1 MKAVLI
7 GDIGWRFLYHLGD
20 EAMTEAAIDMLRA
33 RGVDDITLVAAQ
45 PEVAERFYGLPSV
58 TRVGF
63 RSGWTRD
70 RMDDALA
77 GVTRR
82 LAQGEHEPGTIYA
95 AIRDC
100 DVVIIAGGGNMNS
113 QDYHLLYERLAA
125 KRIAEHCG
133 KPLYVTSQTVGPVL
147 TEQDQQHVAE
157 IVDYAMVFGA
167 REETTAALMRS
178 LAADPARVRD
188 THDDAIVL
196 TSDEHA
202 RTAVDELS
210 GGRPFVVASFTHH
223 GGSIWIDEEPYHEAM
238 ARLVRGIAEAHDVDV
253 LLAPHAGSL
262 DPAERTRDQFGNEAI
277 ERLADSD
284 RVRATRMITAREDVA
299 LIESSRLSLSTRYH
313 PLIFAAATATPA
325 VAIAVSY
332 FSSIR
337 MRGAMGNTGMSAF
350 VLPATSMDLVHAA
363 VAEAISPDAA
373 LTSQLAAARERS
385 LREQNAWWD
394 ALVTSA
400 RSGEPVAFED
410 VARKEQ
416 YVPSGAWSAENEARM
431 PMADEHAR
439 AADDRKRL
447 TLELARETTEH
458 EATKAQLARARADVD
473 RYRSRKVIRLLNKLG
488 RSRRSS

>member
-1 MKAVLI
+1 MNVVLI

-33 RGVDDITLVAAQ
+33 RGVEDITLVAAQ
-45 PEVAERFYGLPSV
+45 PDVAEKFYRLPSV

-63 RSGWTRD
+63 RSGWTRE

-82 LAQGEHEPGTIYA
+82 LAQGEHEQGTIYA

-125 KRIAEHCG
+125 TRIAAHYG

-147 TEQDQQHVAE
+147 TPQDQGHVAE
-157 IVDYAMVFGA
+157 IVDYARVFGA

-178 LAADPARVRD
+178 LAADPTRVRD

-196 TSDEHA
+196 TSDEA
-202 RTAVDELS
+202 SRAAAKELT

-223 GGSIWIDEEPYHEAM
+223 GGSIWTTEEPYHQEM
-238 ARLVRGIAEAHDVDV
+238 ATLVSQIAEAHDVDV

-262 DPAERTRDQFGNEAI
+262 DPEERTRDQFGNESI
-277 ERLADSD
+277 ERLANSP

-363 VAEAISPDAA
+363 VAEAIAPDAT
-373 LTSQLAAARERS
+373 LVEQLAASKERS

-394 ALVTSA
+394 ALVASA
-400 RSGEPVAFED
+400 QSGGDVVFED
-410 VARKEQ
+410 VRRKEQ
-416 YVPSGAWSAENEARM
+416 YVPHGAWASENEARM

-447 TLELARETTEH
+447 GLELERERREH
-458 EATKAQLARARADVD
+458 EATKAQLARARADVR
-473 RYRSRKVIRLLNKLG
+473 RYRDRKVIRVLDRLG
-488 RSRRSS
+488 RSRPSR